1 MKPVSIQVQN
11 ILRRIAHIKTNPYES
26 SSRAMNF
33 QDETYGF
40 GGGFQLESVY
50 GEESR
55 APLIIN
61 ARYTNRVGENSF
73 APIDISI
80 RLEGK
85 GLIASPKLNLMYIF
99 VDF

>member
-1 MKPVSIQVQN
+1 VSIQVQN
-11 ILRRIAHIKTNPYES
+11 LLRRVAHIEINSYGS
-26 SSRAMNF
+26 SSRTMDF
-33 QDETYGF
+33 QNENYGF

-85 GLIASPKLNLMYIF
+85 GLITSPKLNLMYIF
-99 VDF
+99 Y